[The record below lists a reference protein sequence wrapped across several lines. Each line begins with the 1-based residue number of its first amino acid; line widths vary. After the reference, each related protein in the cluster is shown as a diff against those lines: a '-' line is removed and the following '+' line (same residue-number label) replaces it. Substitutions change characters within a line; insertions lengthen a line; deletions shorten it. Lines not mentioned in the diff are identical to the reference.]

1 MRVFWREDLGEVE
14 SSGWRGCE
22 GEVVVVPVVVV
33 VYFGDLG
40 ETIGKRE
47 AEGEVGMAGVV
58 LVVVG
63 DCGLTDAVRVKLGR
77 R

>member
-1 MRVFWREDLGEVE
+1 MRAVWREDLGEVE
-14 SSGWRGCE
+14 SSGWRECE

-63 DCGLTDAVRVKLGR
+63 DCGLTDAV
-77 R
+77 

>member
-1 MRVFWREDLGEVE
+1 MRAVWREDLGEVE
-14 SSGWRGCE
+14 SSGWRECECE
-22 GEVVVVPVVVV
+22 GDVVVVVPGIVV

-63 DCGLTDAVRVKLGR
+63 DCGLTDAV
-77 R
+77 

>member
-1 MRVFWREDLGEVE
+1 M
-14 SSGWRGCE
+14 
-22 GEVVVVPVVVV
+22 VVVVPGIVV

-58 LVVVG
+58 LVFVG
-63 DCGLTDAVRVKLGR
+63 DCGLTDAV
-77 R
+77 

>member
-1 MRVFWREDLGEVE
+1 MFWREDLGEVE
-14 SSGWRGCE
+14 SSGWRGSG
-22 GEVVVVPVVVV
+22 GEVVVVPDVV

-58 LVVVG
+58 LVFVG
-63 DCGLTDAVRVKLGR
+63 DCGLTDAV
-77 R
+77 